1 MKSMS
6 SYLAG
11 LLFGD
16 GTSHLAKNG
25 AYAVWI
31 DQHERNNEMIER
43 AVRELKKM
51 NLNVHHY
58 GFLNK
63 KRAMVYSKAL
73 FQEFRKMRESPAEF
87 FNNLSEKKKFGF
99 ISGFFD
105 AEGTATDRLVVY
117 NGDLKILEEIK
128 KFLTKNSIFG
138 HIYKY
143 GKVYGIQIYR
153 RDSIRKLKKK
163 TNSIKIKSFVLP
175 S

>member
-1 MKSMS
+1 MKNMS
-6 SYLAG
+6 PYLAG

-31 DQHERNNEMIER
+31 DQHERNHKIVER
-43 AVRELKKM
+43 AIKEFEKM

-63 KRAMVYSKAL
+63 IRAMVYSKAL
-73 FQEFRKMRESPAEF
+73 FLEFRKMREASVEF
-87 FNNLSEKKKFGF
+87 FQNLSGKYKFEF

-117 NGDLKILEEIK
+117 NSDIELLKIIND
-128 KFLTKNSIFG
+128 FLVKN
-138 HIYKY
+138 HIVSYIYRY
-143 GKVYGIQIYR
+143 GKIYGIQIYR
-153 RDSIRKLKKK
+153 RKSIATLKQKTDSL
-163 TNSIKIKSFVLP
+163 KIKSFVLP